1 MKRWKFS
8 LESVR
13 QLKNRLE
20 EEAAQKHA
28 RALVQATRAK
38 AALAET
44 EKEINAAALMQ
55 FAGAGKKSSARE
67 LSQLAHYMTVLEKQ
81 RHERLDK
88 VLHAEREATL
98 ARAQLEKVAR
108 EREILD
114 RLHERQHSEHRFHVA
129 KQEQKWIDELATQ
142 MKRGLLASI

>member
-28 RALVQATRAK
+28 RALIQVSRAK

-44 EKEINAAALMQ
+44 EKEINAAALLQ
-55 FAGAGKKSSARE
+55 FAGSGKKSTAQE
-67 LSQLAHYMTVLEKQ
+67 LSQLAHYLDALEKQ
-81 RHERLDK
+81 RRERLEK

-98 ARAQLEKVAR
+98 ARAALQKVAR

-114 RLHERQHSEHRFHVA
+114 RLHDRQHSAHRFHVA
-129 KQEQKWIDELATQ
+129 RQEQKWVDELATQ

>member
-13 QLKNRLE
+13 LLKNRLE

-28 RALVQATRAK
+28 RALIQVTRAK
-38 AALAET
+38 AALSET
-44 EKEINAAALMQ
+44 EKEINTVALMQ
-55 FAGAGKKSSARE
+55 FAGAGKKATTRD
-67 LSQLAHYMTVLEKQ
+67 LAQLGQYMTALEKQ
-81 RHERLDK
+81 RHERLDR

-98 ARAQLEKVAR
+98 ARAALEKVAR

-114 RLHERQHSEHRFHVA
+114 RLRERQHSVHRFHVA
-129 KQEQKWIDELATQ
+129 AQEQKWIDELAAQ
-142 MKRGLLASI
+142 MKRGLFAAI